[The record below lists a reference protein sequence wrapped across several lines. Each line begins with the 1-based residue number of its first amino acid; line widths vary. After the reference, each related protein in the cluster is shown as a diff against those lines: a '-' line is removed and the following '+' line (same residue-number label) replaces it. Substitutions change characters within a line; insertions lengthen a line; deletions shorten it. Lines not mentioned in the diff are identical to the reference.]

1 MGVGGSLAGGT
12 LHARLLFSLYETALR
27 WFQRP
32 QIHLPSQKK
41 KKKKK
46 RSNPKHA
53 DLSRGRQKSPYPT
66 PSVPP
71 QRTPKLC
78 TPRAQKEKR
87 CICKIDAN
95 MKIHEEYMRQM
106 TRERNQNTCFSH
118 SIS

>member
-41 KKKKK
+41 KKKKQP
-46 RSNPKHA
+46 PKHA
-53 DLSRGRQKSPYPT
+53 DLSRGRQKSPYLT
-66 PSVPP
+66 PSVPF

-95 MKIHEEYMRQM
+95 MKIDEKYMRQM
-106 TRERNQNTCFSH
+106 T
-118 SIS
+118 